1 MERVAIRRIL
11 AATDFSPAS
20 EGALRWAHLLSE
32 RFGAD
37 LVLLHALFL
46 DPALLLG
53 PTGVTVDLYTRLVEH
68 AREEAGQLLQQLEVR
83 FPGARSVMRE
93 GPPREAILQAAAET
107 RADLICMGTHG
118 RSGISRL
125 LFGSVAQH
133 VVIHSPVPVLT
144 VRQAVANTPE
154 VRTVL
159 VPVDFS
165 PASDAALP
173 WAELL
178 ARTFGARIVLLH
190 VVELTYEEL
199 SAFSEWAGG
208 EPLVEAVLRAAEER
222 AREELRAR
230 AGRLQDAEVLLH
242 TAFGTAT
249 ARHRIPE
256 VAREVSADLVVM
268 GTHGRT
274 GVERILFGS
283 VAEHVVRTSP
293 VPVLTVR
300 HRAGAGSR

>member
-1 MERVAIRRIL
+1 MERLDIRRIL

-20 EGALRWAHLLSE
+20 EGALRWAHLLSQ

-37 LVLLHALFL
+37 LVLLHALAL
-46 DPALLLG
+46 DPALVLG
-53 PTGVTVDLYTRLVEH
+53 PTGVTVDLYTSLVDH
-68 AREEAGQLLQQLEVR
+68 ARREAEQVLRQLEER
-83 FPGARSVMRE
+83 LSGARGIIRE
-93 GPPREAILQAAAET
+93 GPAREVILQAAAET
-107 RADLICMGTHG
+107 GADLVVMGTHG
-118 RSGISRL
+118 RSGIPRL

-133 VVIHSPVPVLT
+133 VVVHSPIPVLT
-144 VRQAVANTPE
+144 IRQAAAESPQ

-178 ARTFGARIVLLH
+178 ARAFGARIVLLH

-199 SAFSEWAGG
+199 SAFSEWTGG
-208 EPLVEAVLRAAEER
+208 EPLVEAVLRASEER
-222 AREELRAR
+222 AREELRMR
-230 AGRLQDAEVLLH
+230 AERLQGAEVLLH

-256 VAREVSADLVVM
+256 VAREVGADLVVM

-300 HRAGAGSR
+300 HRIERRSP

>member
-20 EGALRWAHLLSE
+20 EGALRWASLLSQ

-37 LVLLHALFL
+37 LVLLHALAL

-68 AREEAGQLLQQLEVR
+68 ARQEAERLLRQLEER
-83 FPGARSVMRE
+83 LPGARSMIRE
-93 GPPREAILQAAAET
+93 GPAREVILQATAET
-107 RADLICMGTHG
+107 GADLVVMGTHG
-118 RSGISRL
+118 RSGIPRL

-133 VVIHSPVPVLT
+133 VVVHSPVPVLT
-144 VRQAVANTPE
+144 VRSTVTDTPQ

-165 PASDAALP
+165 PASDVALP

-178 ARTFGARIVLLH
+178 ARAFGGRIVLLH

-208 EPLVEAVLRAAEER
+208 EPLLEAVLRAAEER
-222 AREELRAR
+222 AREELRTR
-230 AGRLQDAEVLLH
+230 AERLQGAEVLLH

-256 VAREVSADLVVM
+256 VAREVGADLVVM

-283 VAEHVVRTSP
+283 VAEHVVRASP

-300 HRAGAGSR
+300 HRAEAGSR